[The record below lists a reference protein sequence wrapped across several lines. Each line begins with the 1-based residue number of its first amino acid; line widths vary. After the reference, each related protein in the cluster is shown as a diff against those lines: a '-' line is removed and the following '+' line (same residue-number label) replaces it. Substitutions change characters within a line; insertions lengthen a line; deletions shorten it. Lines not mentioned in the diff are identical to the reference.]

1 MLVQTII
8 IIGGVAIT
16 AFVFYNIF
24 KKKEKVEVEKKPII
38 FPPVDVTELP
48 VDVEP
53 TPEPTVE
60 PTEVPVDVEP
70 TPDPTVEPTPDP
82 TVEPTP
88 DPTDGPVLIEPTP
101 AETNTIEL
109 PVEPDPEPTPEMPI
123 KPVPA
128 NCQTAIFRPAPE
140 KYMYFDCCGNVFEG
154 EGYQPWEKRSPVT
167 IDINKEFEGMDLIG
181 EEGYQDC

>member
-38 FPPVDVTELP
+38 FPPVDVTEVP

-60 PTEVPVDVEP
+60 PIEVPVDVEP
-70 TPDPTVEPTPDP
+70 TPDPTDEP
-82 TVEPTP
+82 V
-88 DPTDGPVLIEPTP
+88 VIEPTP

-123 KPVPA
+123 KPVPV

-167 IDINKEFEGMDLIG
+167 IDINKEFEGMDLLG